1 MPSVDSGRQRVR
13 LSGAHLDV
21 AARVLEGRPVTADL
35 TVARDELQDAGLL
48 PGGAPHPLL
57 ADLIRDLA
65 AAQVTLDIEVA
76 GRDGTST
83 HGAVLTGSRCWLS
96 QGWVGSEESEYA
108 LIDPR
113 LLPSAVGLV
122 IGLHQYGESDGA
134 AAEVRTTLEG
144 LDAAFAARGDIEA
157 ALDGGADLAGVA
169 GAVRDAVAALP
180 VGSPELGAVVA
191 AERCAWRVTSA
202 SRVGADVVVR
212 GLAVL
217 DAREHGLWERV
228 APAEPL
234 RDGRP
239 APDTEVV
246 LVRRTPADLWRS
258 LGALL
263 PGGGAR

>member
-21 AARVLEGRPVTADL
+21 AARLLEGRPVTADV
-35 TVARDELQDAGLL
+35 TVPRDELHVAGLL

-57 ADLIRDLA
+57 SDLIGDLA
-65 AAQVTLDIEVA
+65 AAQVTLDIEVS
-76 GRDGTST
+76 GRDGTSV

-113 LLPSAVGLV
+113 LLPSSVGLV
-122 IGLHQYGESDGA
+122 IGLHQYAETSPA
-134 AAEVRTTLEG
+134 PSEVRTTLEG
-144 LDAAFAARGDIEA
+144 LDAAFAARGQIEA
-157 ALDGGADLAGVA
+157 ALAGGADLAGVA
-169 GAVRDAVAALP
+169 GTVRDAVAALP
-180 VGSPELGAVVA
+180 AGSPELGDVLA

-202 SRVGADVVVR
+202 SRAGEDVVVR

-234 RDGRP
+234 RDGRLS
-239 APDTEVV
+239 PDTEVV
-246 LVRRTPADLWRS
+246 LVRRSPAELWRS

-263 PGGGAR
+263 PAGSAR